1 MTQHSHDIIEQLAAK
16 LDEKIEEIARSSDV
30 AALVE
35 TQLGPQ
41 TAQTIQ
47 AYNEGF
53 AQADQYFARRVDSA
67 DEERAGS
74 DTCASISRDLS

>member
-1 MTQHSHDIIEQLAAK
+1 VTQHSHDIIEQLEAK
-16 LDEKIEEIARSSDV
+16 LDEQIEEIARSSDV

-35 TQLGPQ
+35 TQLSPQ

-53 AQADQYFARRVDSA
+53 AQADQYFVRYVDSA